1 MSATN
6 TVFYPRATNVAMVST
21 TVSSTAVSPTVTTA
35 NFEGL
40 VFFDVQGADVM
51 CTLDGVTT
59 PTASIGHRLAS
70 GTNYTWYAGTFRKAK
85 FIRQGAVDATIF
97 SQELSC

>member
-6 TVFYPRATNVAMVST
+6 TVFYPRASQFPTASLTVST
-21 TVSSTAVSPTVTTA
+21 SAVSPVA
-35 NFEGL
+35 PNNPVGL

-51 CTLDGVTT
+51 ATMDGVTT

-70 GTNYTWYAGTFRKAK
+70 GTNYTWDAQSFARAK
-85 FIRQGAVDATIF
+85 FIRQASTDARIQY
-97 SQELSC
+97 SEYSC